1 LVIRIV
7 RANQNAKA
15 GLAWTNCTEDVEPRT
30 TGHLQ
35 IKNHSV
41 WFQSLD
47 TMNRFRY
54 IACLPCEL
62 NTGHIPKEV
71 GEALD
76 NYSRVIRDKNP
87 HFSSPQGLFAHP

>member
-1 LVIRIV
+1 
-7 RANQNAKA
+7 
-15 GLAWTNCTEDVEPRT
+15 
-30 TGHLQ
+30 
-35 IKNHSV
+35 
-41 WFQSLD
+41 
-47 TMNRFRY
+47 MNRFRY
-54 IACLPCEL
+54 IACLPCEF